1 MGKNNF
7 KKLSEEE
14 LCEKIA
20 QDEKRETKMKV
31 LGFDGVIVGA
41 IGMALFLALGVDVL
55 ALIFGL
61 IFLVGGILCFAGIHM
76 QRKTKSMVNEQLSD
90 FYEAELKKTFGPRMD
105 TLKMHFSQSL
115 MRKLRPVDESW
126 DEYQAWRYYEGNYH
140 GTHFSVANVE
150 LVDRIRDGDNGD
162 KLITRYEGM
171 VLRCKDI
178 CDPALDITLRGNG
191 RSKRESDLA
200 DPAVFRQFFSAS
212 TADGQPADDLVTP
225 ELRELVRKLKACDNH
240 ELVDLELRRLR
251 KNISWAQEM
260 DKKLKNTHMME
271 NNVLDQIRKQEDL
284 AQNLPVTAL
293 ALHDGEAILAVNGYI
308 FAEGMLE
315 GSSLKNVDLIRERFK
330 ATLPPVCD
338 LIDILRDFCGK

>member
-7 KKLSEEE
+7 KKLSDEE
-14 LCEKIA
+14 LREKIA

-212 TADGQPADDLVTP
+212 TVDGQPADYLVTP
-225 ELRELVRKLKACDNH
+225 ELRELIRKLKACDNR
-240 ELVDLELRRLR
+240 ELVDLEIQQLR
-251 KNISWAQEM
+251 K
-260 DKKLKNTHMME
+260 KLPRAKELDQKIKNTHMME
-271 NNVLDQIRKQEDL
+271 DDVLEKIRKQEDL
-284 AQNLPVTAL
+284 AQNLPVTVL
-293 ALHDGEAILAVNGYI
+293 ALHDGEATLAINGYI
-308 FAEGMLE
+308 FANGMLE
-315 GSSLKNVDLIRERFK
+315 GESLKNIDLIRERFK
-330 ATLPPVCD
+330 ATLTPVCN
-338 LIDILRDFCGK
+338 LIDILRDSFGK